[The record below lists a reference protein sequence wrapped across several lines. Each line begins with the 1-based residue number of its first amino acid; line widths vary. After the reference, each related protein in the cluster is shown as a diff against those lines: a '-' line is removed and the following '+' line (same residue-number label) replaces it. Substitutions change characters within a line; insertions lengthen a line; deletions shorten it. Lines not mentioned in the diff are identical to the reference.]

1 LTGPDYLPSER
12 SVANYTL
19 FNLQSSYTFAK
30 EEMAKWAP
38 APKSDGFDWRS
49 LVAGTRIAVGVNNV
63 WDTQPPFTADES
75 DTLGYDPDYAD
86 PTGRFI
92 YAEITKKF

>member
-1 LTGPDYLPSER
+1 
-12 SVANYTL
+12 
-19 FNLQSSYTFAK
+19 
-30 EEMAKWAP
+30 MAKWAP